1 MRPALR
7 RCAAPH
13 RFDPQPD
20 PGNAGVGIE
29 RHAPGASQERAP
41 TKERGPFYVASER
54 KLMEASVAIQV
65 LPQRVGGND
74 EVCRIVDEAIAYI
87 QTKFPDAY
95 VGPFETTI
103 EGEYDLC
110 MEVVAGVN
118 RICVEA
124 GAPEVATYV
133 KIFFAPE
140 EGVLTTEQKISKYHE
155 NDA

>member
-1 MRPALR
+1 MNERTGPYGKRGA
-7 RCAAPH
+7 
-13 RFDPQPD
+13 RF
-20 PGNAGVGIE
+20 
-29 RHAPGASQERAP
+29 
-41 TKERGPFYVASER
+41 FVASER

-65 LPQRVGGND
+65 LPQHVGGND

-103 EGEYDLC
+103 QGDYDLC

-140 EGVLTTEQKISKYHE
+140 EGVLTTEEKISKYHE

>member
-1 MRPALR
+1 MNERTGPYGKRGA
-7 RCAAPH
+7 
-13 RFDPQPD
+13 RFL
-20 PGNAGVGIE
+20 
-29 RHAPGASQERAP
+29 
-41 TKERGPFYVASER
+41 VASER

-103 EGEYDLC
+103 QGEYDLC

-140 EGVLTTEQKISKYHE
+140 EGVLTTEEKISKYHE

>member
-1 MRPALR
+1 MGGRHDVRAGPYGKQGA
-7 RCAAPH
+7 
-13 RFDPQPD
+13 RF
-20 PGNAGVGIE
+20 
-29 RHAPGASQERAP
+29 
-41 TKERGPFYVASER
+41 FVASER

-95 VGPFETTI
+95 VGPFETAI
-103 EGEYDLC
+103 QGDYDLC

-118 RICVEA
+118 RICIEA

-140 EGVLTTEQKISKYHE
+140 EGVLTTEEKISKYHE

>member
-1 MRPALR
+1 MNERTGPYGKRGA
-7 RCAAPH
+7 
-13 RFDPQPD
+13 RF
-20 PGNAGVGIE
+20 
-29 RHAPGASQERAP
+29 
-41 TKERGPFYVASER
+41 FVASER

-65 LPQRVGGND
+65 LPQR
-74 EVCRIVDEAIAYI
+74 VDEAIAYI

-103 EGEYDLC
+103 QGEYDLC

-140 EGVLTTEQKISKYHE
+140 EGVLTTEEKISKYHE

>member
-1 MRPALR
+1 MLR
-7 RCAAPH
+7 SVCH
-13 RFDPQPD
+13 
-20 PGNAGVGIE
+20 
-29 RHAPGASQERAP
+29 ERADGP
-41 TKERGPFYVASER
+41 LRKTRGPLFCGLGR
-54 KLMEASVAIQV
+54 EAHGSKRRNSGPA
-65 LPQRVGGND
+65 QRVGGND

-103 EGEYDLC
+103 QGDYDLC

-140 EGVLTTEQKISKYHE
+140 EGVLTTEEKISKYHE

>member
-1 MRPALR
+1 
-7 RCAAPH
+7 
-13 RFDPQPD
+13 
-20 PGNAGVGIE
+20 
-29 RHAPGASQERAP
+29 
-41 TKERGPFYVASER
+41 
-54 KLMEASVAIQV
+54 MEASVAIQV

-103 EGEYDLC
+103 QGEYDLC

-124 GAPEVATYV
+124 APRGGHLRQD
-133 KIFFAPE
+133 FLRP
-140 EGVLTTEQKISKYHE
+140 
-155 NDA
+155 

>member
-1 MRPALR
+1 M
-7 RCAAPH
+7 
-13 RFDPQPD
+13 D
-20 PGNAGVGIE
+20 
-29 RHAPGASQERAP
+29 AS
-41 TKERGPFYVASER
+41 VAIQV
-54 KLMEASVAIQV
+54 LASVAIQV

-103 EGEYDLC
+103 QGEVCRIVDEAIAYIQTKFPDAYVGPFETTIQGEYDLC

-140 EGVLTTEQKISKYHE
+140 FFAPEEGVLTTEEKISKYHE

>member
-1 MRPALR
+1 
-7 RCAAPH
+7 
-13 RFDPQPD
+13 
-20 PGNAGVGIE
+20 
-29 RHAPGASQERAP
+29 
-41 TKERGPFYVASER
+41 
-54 KLMEASVAIQV
+54 MEASVAIQV
-65 LPQRVGGND
+65 LPQHVEGTG
-74 EVCRIVDEAIAYI
+74 EVVRIVDEAIAYI
-87 QTKFPDAY
+87 QSKCPDAY

-103 EGEYDLC
+103 QGEYDLC

-140 EGVLTTEQKISKYHE
+140 MGVLTTEEKISKYHE

>member
-1 MRPALR
+1 MNERTGPYGKR
-7 RCAAPH
+7 GV
-13 RFDPQPD
+13 RF
-20 PGNAGVGIE
+20 
-29 RHAPGASQERAP
+29 
-41 TKERGPFYVASER
+41 FVASER

-103 EGEYDLC
+103 QGDYDLC

-133 KIFFAPE
+133 KIFYAPE
-140 EGVLTTEQKISKYHE
+140 EGVLTTEEKISKYHE